1 MKRIFVL
8 LLVALM
14 SASMVNAKTVRGFVS
29 DKDGKPVAGM
39 KMVVENAD
47 NPNRKS
53 VAVTDEEGF
62 FFVRVPDDMDTSNLV
77 HVFAANGAKV
87 IRYRETTTG
96 LRLVV
101 DMPAKGE
108 SVLAQK

>member
-29 DKDGKPVAGM
+29 DKEGKPVSGM

-47 NPNRKS
+47 SPDRKS
-53 VAVTDEEGF
+53 VAVTNEEGF
-62 FFVRVPDDMDTSNLV
+62 FLVKVPDDMDTSNLV
-77 HVFAANGAKV
+77 QLFTVHGAKV
-87 IRYRETTTG
+87 LQYRETVTG
-96 LRLVV
+96 VRIVIDV
-101 DMPAKGE
+101 DRKGE

>member
-29 DKDGKPVAGM
+29 DKDGKPVAGV
-39 KMVVENAD
+39 KMVVENAERPD
-47 NPNRKS
+47 MKR
-53 VAVTDEEGF
+53 VTVTDKEGF
-62 FFVRVPDDMDTSNLV
+62 FFVTVPDDMDTSNLV
-77 HVFAANGAKV
+77 HLFAANGAKV
-87 IRYRETTTG
+87 LQYRETVTG
-96 LRLVV
+96 VRIVV
-101 DMPAKGE
+101 DVVKKEE